1 MMKKSILSL
10 CFLISSFAQLQGQV
24 FEDPMFFPGWNNRS
38 RYRTGL
44 KDLVSMRL
52 GVGAT
57 HWDYRVKA
65 LKWSGNLDL
74 SLYQKF
80 TVGMGVLGEND
91 YYVSAG
97 THLFSSEGL
106 DIESGV
112 QRFQFSS
119 EKGFSN
125 NVYLNGKIQ
134 IRYPFYALVETSYAW
149 NTNYQLMKSPFMVSG
164 RLGLLINLTE
174 TGFGGFGG
182 FEF

>member
-1 MMKKSILSL
+1 MKKIVLL
-10 CFLISSFAQLQGQV
+10 CCFLIGSFVKTHAQF

-38 RYRTGL
+38 MYRSGM

-52 GVGAT
+52 GLGAT
-57 HWDYRVKA
+57 HWDYRVKP
-65 LKWSGNLDL
+65 LKWSANLDL
-74 SLYQKF
+74 NLYQKF
-80 TVGMGVLGEND
+80 TIGMGVLGEND
-91 YYVSAG
+91 YYFSGG
-97 THLFSSEGL
+97 THLFSSDGLEIEGG
-106 DIESGV
+106 I
-112 QRFQFSS
+112 QRFEFSS
-119 EKGFSN
+119 QKGFSN